1 MVLEMLM
8 WFLLGIIGLIVI
20 IFFIVIYN
28 GLIRLNKNVDKA
40 WANIK
45 VLLKQR
51 HNELPNLVKVA
62 KGYMKYERKTFRLI
76 TEARSIYSKARTPA
90 DLAKADN
97 MLTGALKTLFAVAE
111 NYPDLKADANFK
123 HLQSRISGLENEIA
137 DRREFLNDSVTLFN
151 IRIAQIPYVFVAK
164 PLGYKS
170 KKLFKTKESEE
181 AYPEI
186 EF

>member
-1 MVLEMLM
+1 MVLEILG
-8 WFLLGIIGLIVI
+8 WFLLGIIALIVLV
-20 IFFIVIYN
+20 IFVVIYN
-28 GLIRLNKNVDKA
+28 GLIRLRKNVDKA

-51 HNELPNLVKVA
+51 NDEIPNLVKVA
-62 KGYMKYERKTFRLI
+62 KGYMKYERKTFTMI
-76 TEARSIYSKARTPA
+76 TQARSIYSKARTPA
-90 DLAKADN
+90 DLAKSDN
-97 MLTGALKTLFAVAE
+97 MLSGALKTLFAVAE
-111 NYPDLKADANFK
+111 NYPDLKADSNFK
-123 HLQSRISGLENEIA
+123 HLQSRVSGLENEIA

-181 AYPEI
+181 KVPDI